1 MLHDMKDEISHW
13 DEGPAAGTMAVVRD
27 STLAD
32 LLTNPA
38 VLRQL
43 EPFLGRESSISQ
55 AARLTGIK
63 PNTMLA
69 RVRRWEKLGLLKV
82 VESVRR
88 AGRPVRKYRTTA
100 DAWFIPFDTT
110 SAESL
115 EAGLAQR
122 DSYWENRLRRAVV
135 TAREQ
140 QVGTWGTRVYRD
152 PRGRLQFQMAV
163 SPERNWTSL
172 SAEQPAVLAAWRDG
186 LYLDFEDAK
195 ELQREL
201 FELLLRYQRKNGVQ
215 RYLLRLGLAP
225 LSE

>member
-1 MLHDMKDEISHW
+1 MP
-13 DEGPAAGTMAVVRD
+13 GNVVVIRD
-27 STLAD
+27 SALAD

-38 VLRQL
+38 ILKQL
-43 EPFLGRESSISQ
+43 EPFLGQESSIGE
-55 AARLTGIK
+55 AARLTGTK
-63 PNTMLA
+63 PNSMLA
-69 RVRRWEKLGLLKV
+69 RVNRWEKLGLLGVTRVK
-82 VESVRR
+82 RR
-88 AGRPVRKYRTTA
+88 SGKPIRYYRTTA

-115 EAGLAQR
+115 EAGLGER
-122 DSYWENRLRRAVV
+122 DSYWEDRLRHSVV

-172 SAEQPAVLAAWRDG
+172 SADQPAVLAAWRDG
-186 LYLDFEDAK
+186 LYLDFDDAK
-195 ELQREL
+195 QLQREL
-201 FELLLRYQRKNGVQ
+201 FDLLLRYQGKNGAQ

-225 LSE
+225 LAE

>member
-1 MLHDMKDEISHW
+1 MKEPKSHS
-13 DEGPAAGTMAVVRD
+13 PAPADQGRTAVVTD
-27 STLAD
+27 STAAD

-38 VLRQL
+38 TLRQL
-43 EPFLGRESSISQ
+43 EPFLGRECTVAE

-69 RVRRWEKLGLLKV
+69 RVQRWLQLGLLEETRLQK
-82 VESVRR
+82 R
-88 AGRPVRKYRTTA
+88 AGRPIRHYRTTA

-122 DSYWENRLRRAVV
+122 DRYWENRLRKAVV
-135 TAREQ
+135 AARERQ
-140 QVGTWGTRVYRD
+140 IGSWGTRIYRD
-152 PRGRLQFQMAV
+152 GRGRLQFQMAV

-172 SAEQPAVLAAWRDG
+172 QQEQPAVLASWRDG

-195 ELQREL
+195 ALQREL
-201 FELLLRYQRKNGVQ
+201 FQLLLRYQQLEGSQ

-225 LSE
+225 LEE